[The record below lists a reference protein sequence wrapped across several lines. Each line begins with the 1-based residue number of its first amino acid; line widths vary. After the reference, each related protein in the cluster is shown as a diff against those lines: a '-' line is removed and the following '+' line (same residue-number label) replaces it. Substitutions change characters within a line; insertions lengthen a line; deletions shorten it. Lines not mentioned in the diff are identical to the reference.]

1 MDAVMN
7 LVNMSHIIKIT
18 KYIDI
23 MIILRICD
31 PSNNNIRKILQSTN
45 VIPRFM

>member
-1 MDAVMN
+1 MN